1 MTDTDSSTP
10 TSQHVWE
17 RIAAALREHYL
28 TTDREEADAD
38 RNQPCRCGDWREGGQ
53 EQSDEDD
60 WDAHLTDVV
69 LAELR
74 TLATEIEQTPGGTC
88 PHCAAHTVDL
98 VARVQERIGG
108 DTCPLCAEYLEAKR
122 RADSWQA
129 SGTPMRDV
137 SSRTEPTYREKIAA
151 ALYEQQL
158 RRPWATAYPHDSI
171 NYLSDARLFLGIRDT
186 EMTELRHQAALSDAV
201 TAQTKELLQR
211 RTTTLRT
218 RAEQA
223 ESVILQALTSP
234 AKASGFARGFRLV
247 HTDGRTLDGTVFP
260 SGRCFV
266 LDDPEYGFATVTASV
281 EELLRGGYHGA
292 RIEWPDQFAAEA
304 RTQIADALAKADGW
318 ERGPAYDKAPSPSYQ
333 EYLRQADVALA
344 ALATPPAVPA
354 APEET
359 R

>member
-10 TSQHVWE
+10 ASQHVWE

-28 TTDREEADAD
+28 STDREEADAD
-38 RNQPCRCGDWREGGQ
+38 RHQPCRCGGWREGGL

-74 TLATEIEQTPGGTC
+74 TLAIEIEQKPGGTC

-171 NYLSDARLFLGIRDT
+171 NYLSDAGLFLGIRDT
-186 EMTELRHQAALSDAV
+186 EMTELRCQAALSDAV
-201 TAQTKELLQR
+201 TAQTKRLLER
-211 RTTTLRT
+211 RTTTLRA

-223 ESVILQALTSP
+223 ESVILQALTGLTGG
-234 AKASGFARGFRLV
+234 GFARGFRLV
-247 HTDGRTLDGTVFP
+247 QADGRALDGAVFP
-260 SGRCFV
+260 SGRCIV
-266 LDDPEYGFATVTASV
+266 LDDPEYGLATVAVSV
-281 EELLRGGYHGA
+281 EELLRGGYHSA
-292 RIEWPDQFAAEA
+292 RIEWPEQQPAA
-304 RTQIADALAKADGW
+304 RVG
-318 ERGPAYDKAPSPSYQ
+318 
-333 EYLRQADVALA
+333 DVQPELLA
-344 ALATPPAVPA
+344 ALATGLAPDAARQDLVARYRAAVNAAGAQPATANPGAVP
-354 APEET
+354 EGGT
-359 R
+359 GG